1 MIDNVMLVVTGALH
15 ERDINVS
22 SFLSISS
29 GDLNN
34 FFQELLAKCHPLGLF
49 DSIASLAVSNNIRYS
64 YLVLLR
70 YNF

>member
-29 GDLNN
+29 GD
-34 FFQELLAKCHPLGLF
+34 
-49 DSIASLAVSNNIRYS
+49 
-64 YLVLLR
+64 
-70 YNF
+70 